1 MHAPTKA
8 WLLAVIVY
16 AVFACVA
23 CGRRAQVKS
32 VTLDIPGTHPVRVA
46 PIDMEPNASQLTAVG
61 ESPKRGR
68 PGWQYGYKDLYLL
81 ENMLRESIPM
91 RGGARTPFQIHLV
104 IRHVLVATSSSYD
117 AVIACVAW
125 ALTDPNERL
134 IFDEQFYVVPS
145 MSSRG
150 LAGMKNQMH
159 VAITARVHQTAQDV
173 ASGRP
178 PAPASRDTYDDFD
191 SAASQVP
198 PWLTS
203 YVSIWEGPILSIG
216 RTVGGPSQTH
226 LVHQR
231 DYIDWYLRLGIS
243 RPTEPRAP
251 EEPPQPT
258 APRPP
263 GYPPATHP

>member
-8 WLLAVIVY
+8 WLLAGIPY
-16 AVFACVA
+16 ALFACIA
-23 CGRRAQVKS
+23 CGCRAQVKS

-68 PGWQYGYKDLYLL
+68 PSWRYGYRDLYLL
-81 ENMLRESIPM
+81 ENMLRESIPI
-91 RGGARTPFQIHLV
+91 RGGARTSFQIHLV

-125 ALTDPNERL
+125 ALTDSDGEL

-145 MSSRG
+145 MPSRG
-150 LAGMKNQMH
+150 LEAMKNQMH
-159 VAITARVHQTAQDV
+159 AAITKRVHQTAQDV
-173 ASGRP
+173 ASGLP
-178 PAPASRDTYDDFD
+178 LGPASYDTYDDFE

-226 LVHQR
+226 LVQQR
-231 DYIDWYLRLGIS
+231 NYIDWYLRLGIP
-243 RPTEPRAP
+243 RPTEPRSP

-263 GYPPATHP
+263 GYPPARRP